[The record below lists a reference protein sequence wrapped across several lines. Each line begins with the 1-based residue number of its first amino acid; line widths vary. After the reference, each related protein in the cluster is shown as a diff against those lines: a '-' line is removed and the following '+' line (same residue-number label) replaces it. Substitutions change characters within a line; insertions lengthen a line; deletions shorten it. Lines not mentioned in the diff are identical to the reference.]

1 VESVEATG
9 RTVDDAVENALDEL
23 GLERD
28 EVDIEILDPGGA
40 EVLALVRVTPRARVD
55 DPITPDDEYDDD
67 ALPEDDEELEDDAS
81 DDDVAQWV
89 APSPE
94 MEPIAEAA
102 RATLDDILHAME
114 MEADVVVTRAVD
126 DEGLPTVELEVEG
139 EYLGILIGHHGE
151 TLSALQFV
159 TGLMT
164 SRRLSKRVRVIVD
177 MEGYRER
184 RSRML
189 RDIALRAAE
198 RAQRYRQPIF
208 LDPMQPAE
216 RRTVHMALQQ
226 HPYVTTHSIGEGDN
240 RRVVVSPRQPQRL
253 GNLDVG
259 RDVPRGRGR

>member
-1 VESVEATG
+1 MESVEATG
-9 RTVDDAVENALDEL
+9 RTVDDAIENALDEL

-28 EVDIEILDPGGA
+28 EVDVEILDPGGA
-40 EVLALVRVTPRARVD
+40 DVLALVRVTPRARVD
-55 DPITPDDEYDDD
+55 DPVGPDDEYD
-67 ALPEDDEELEDDAS
+67 EDVIGEEEEELEDAS
-81 DDDVAQWV
+81 DDDVTQWA

-102 RATLDDILHAME
+102 RTTLADILHNME
-114 MEADVVVTRAVD
+114 MDADVIVTRAVD

-216 RRTVHMALQQ
+216 RRIVHMALQQ
-226 HPYVTTHSIGEGDN
+226 HPYVTTHSIGEGDS

-259 RDVPRGRGR
+259 HGRGR

>member
-9 RTVDDAVENALDEL
+9 RTVDDAIENALDEL

-55 DPITPDDEYDDD
+55 DPVGPADDYDDD
-67 ALPEDDEELEDDAS
+67 VMVEEEEELDEDAS
-81 DDDVAQWV
+81 DDDVTQWV

-114 MEADVVVTRAVD
+114 MDADVIVTRAVD

-208 LDPMQPAE
+208 LDPMQPSE
-216 RRTVHMALQQ
+216 RRIVHMALQQ

-259 RDVPRGRGR
+259 HGRGR

>member
-1 VESVEATG
+1 MESVEATG
-9 RTVDDAVENALDEL
+9 RTVDDAIENALDEL

-28 EVDIEILDPGGA
+28 EVDVEILDPGGA
-40 EVLALVRVTPRARVD
+40 DVLALVRVTPRARVD
-55 DPITPDDEYDDD
+55 DPVGPDDDDEYDDD
-67 ALPEDDEELEDDAS
+67 EDVIGEGEEELEDAS
-81 DDDVAQWV
+81 DDDVTQWA

-94 MEPIAEAA
+94 MEPIAETA
-102 RATLDDILHAME
+102 RATLADILHNME
-114 MEADVVVTRAVD
+114 MDAHVIVTRAVD

-216 RRTVHMALQQ
+216 RRIVHMALQQ
-226 HPYVTTHSIGEGDN
+226 HPYVTTHSIGEGDS

-259 RDVPRGRGR
+259 HGRGR

>member
-9 RTVDDAVENALDEL
+9 QTVDDAIENALDEL
-23 GLERD
+23 GLEYD
-28 EVDIEILDPGGA
+28 EVDVEVISEGGA
-40 EVLALVRVTPRARVD
+40 GESARVRVTPRARTDDPGVPVD
-55 DPITPDDEYDDD
+55 DDDEY
-67 ALPEDDEELEDDAS
+67 EDDEEEPGDE
-81 DDDVAQWV
+81 DVAVWV
-89 APSPE
+89 APSAE

-102 RATLDDILHAME
+102 RATLSEILQAME
-114 MEADVVVTRAVD
+114 MDADVIVTRAVD

-151 TLSALQFV
+151 TLGALQFV
-159 TGLMT
+159 TGLTT

-184 RSRML
+184 RGRML

-198 RAQRYRQPIF
+198 RAQRFRQPIF
-208 LDPMQPAE
+208 LDPMSPAE
-216 RRTVHMALQQ
+216 RRVVHMALQQ

-253 GNLDVG
+253 GSLDVG
-259 RDVPRGRGR
+259 NRR

>member
-1 VESVEATG
+1 MESVEANG
-9 RTVDDAVENALDEL
+9 RTVDDAIENALDEL

-28 EVDIEILDPGGA
+28 EVDVEILDPGGA
-40 EVLALVRVTPRARVD
+40 DVQALVRVTPRARLD
-55 DPITPDDEYDDD
+55 DPISPDDEYDDD
-67 ALPEDDEELEDDAS
+67 DDIAEGEELDDAS
-81 DDDVAQWV
+81 DDDVTQWA

-102 RATLDDILHAME
+102 RATLADILRYMDMDGE
-114 MEADVVVTRAVD
+114 VVVARAVD

-164 SRRLSKRVRVIVD
+164 SRRISKRVRVIVD

-216 RRTVHMALQQ
+216 RRIVHMALQQ

-259 RDVPRGRGR
+259 RGRGR

>member
-1 VESVEATG
+1 MESVEANG
-9 RTVDDAVENALDEL
+9 RTVDDAIENALDEL

-28 EVDIEILDPGGA
+28 EVDVEILDPGGA
-40 EVLALVRVTPRARVD
+40 DVQALVRVTPRARLD
-55 DPITPDDEYDDD
+55 DPTSPDDEYDDD
-67 ALPEDDEELEDDAS
+67 DDIAEGEELDDAS
-81 DDDVAQWV
+81 DDDVTQWA

-102 RATLDDILHAME
+102 RATLADILRYMDMDGE
-114 MEADVVVTRAVD
+114 VVVARAVD

-164 SRRLSKRVRVIVD
+164 SRRISKRVRVIVD

-216 RRTVHMALQQ
+216 RRIVHMALQQ

-259 RDVPRGRGR
+259 RGRGR

>member
-9 RTVDDAVENALDEL
+9 RTVDDAIENALDEL

-28 EVDIEILDPGGA
+28 EVDVEILDPGGA
-40 EVLALVRVTPRARVD
+40 DVLALVRVTPRARMD
-55 DPITPDDEYDDD
+55 DPVGPDDEYDDD
-67 ALPEDDEELEDDAS
+67 EDVIGEDEEELEDAS
-81 DDDVAQWV
+81 DDDVTQWA

-102 RATLDDILHAME
+102 RATLADILHNME

-216 RRTVHMALQQ
+216 RRIVHMALQQ
-226 HPYVTTHSIGEGDN
+226 HPYVTTHSIGEGDS

-259 RDVPRGRGR
+259 HGRGR

>member
-9 RTVDDAVENALDEL
+9 RTVDDAIENALDEL

-28 EVDIEILDPGGA
+28 EVDVEILDPGGA
-40 EVLALVRVTPRARVD
+40 DVLALVRVTPRARLD
-55 DPITPDDEYDDD
+55 DPVGPADDYDEDDD
-67 ALPEDDEELEDDAS
+67 VLDDDEEEEELEDAS
-81 DDDVAQWV
+81 DDDVTHWA

-102 RATLDDILHAME
+102 RSTLADILHNME
-114 MEADVVVTRAVD
+114 MDADVVVTRAVD

-216 RRTVHMALQQ
+216 RRIVHMALQQ

-259 RDVPRGRGR
+259 HGRGR

>member
-1 VESVEATG
+1 MESVEANG
-9 RTVDDAVENALDEL
+9 RTVDDAIENALDEL

-28 EVDIEILDPGGA
+28 EVDVEILDPGGA
-40 EVLALVRVTPRARVD
+40 DVQALVRVTPRARLD
-55 DPITPDDEYDDD
+55 DPISPEDEYDDD
-67 ALPEDDEELEDDAS
+67 DDIAEGEELDDAS
-81 DDDVAQWV
+81 DDDVTQWA

-102 RATLDDILHAME
+102 RATLADILRYMDMDGE
-114 MEADVVVTRAVD
+114 VVVARAVD

-159 TGLMT
+159 TCLMT
-164 SRRLSKRVRVIVD
+164 SRRISKRVRVIVD

-216 RRTVHMALQQ
+216 RRIVHMALQQ

-259 RDVPRGRGR
+259 RGRGR